1 MGLFKIFIGGLF
13 KKVFRKADH
22 VQVISNYLVG
32 LGESMG
38 VKAPMEVVRMGG
50 HKKTKT
56 KNEKLKI
63 DEKIIITTSRLV
75 YKNGV
80 DSLISAVAELKNMAP
95 EVNFKVQI
103 LGAGPEEKKLKEL
116 AKELGVENVVHFLG
130 HIEPENVYEYLT
142 KADIFVRASRT
153 EGLGSSFLEAMG
165 AGLPI
170 IGTPV
175 GGIVDFLKRWRK
187 RGLFCEIDNPER
199 LGGKNKKVDE

>member
-1 MGLFKIFIGGLF
+1 
-13 KKVFRKADH
+13 
-22 VQVISNYLVG
+22 
-32 LGESMG
+32 
-38 VKAPMEVVRMGG
+38 
-50 HKKTKT
+50 
-56 KNEKLKI
+56 
-63 DEKIIITTSRLV
+63 
-75 YKNGV
+75 
-80 DSLISAVAELKNMAP
+80 MAP

-175 GGIVDFLKRWRK
+175 GGIVDFLKRWRNGIIFAK
-187 RGLFCEIDNPER
+187 LIIRKTWR
-199 LGGKNKKVDE
+199 KK